1 MLCTELSLY
10 FVINLKFA
18 LANFYLNL
26 SPVAKD
32 FTAMPSTFK
41 LTALPF
47 AVAHSIFLLRLAP
60 YDRGD
65 IILAH
70 NAFLVGFKESV
81 ELPVLVNIHPLT
93 VGEKEGVARDV
104 YVP

>member
-1 MLCTELSLY
+1 MLCTELSLH

-26 SPVAKD
+26 SPVGER
-32 FTAMPSTFK
+32 FHGN
-41 LTALPF
+41 
-47 AVAHSIFLLRLAP
+47 AVNLRVDSIADPCLIQSSLLRLAP

-70 NAFLVGFKESV
+70 YALLVGFKESV

-93 VGEKEGVARDV
+93 VGEKKGVARDV